1 MQYIRSYK
9 IFSKYRCK
17 KILRTNY
24 LSFLPSKILSRKQ
37 LVFIQETQKLV
48 DTLENKNKGYFQGEE
63 LKNQEL
69 KQLMT

>member
-1 MQYIRSYK
+1 M
-9 IFSKYRCK
+9 
-17 KILRTNY
+17 RTNY

-37 LVFIQETQKLV
+37 LVFIQGTQKLV